1 MTNENITNN
10 VFEKDNFEP
19 VDVRVVNDYDQMI
32 SFEVDL
38 VSKEQE
44 SVLID
49 ALDKMEIEYVK
60 KPKERKVILTCTE
73 KQALL
78 LQRNVKLNIFFNNM
92 RDVSNNI
99 TSFVKNSSDVVM
111 QAGITGTSAAI
122 KAGCAVGGS
131 VATAGIAL
139 GASVIANG
147 SRTVKTIHKDLKYNP
162 DIKDAKEEL
171 KSAFAGIGKLFGSK
185 SNKTGSSMFHRVG

>member
-19 VDVRVVNDYDQMI
+19 VEVQVVNDYDQMI

-60 KPKERKVILTCTE
+60 KPRERKVILTCTE

-99 TSFVKNSSDVVM
+99 TSFVKNGSDVVM

-171 KSAFAGIGKLFGSK
+171 KSAFTGIGKLFGSK

>member
-19 VDVRVVNDYDQMI
+19 VEVQVVNDYEQMI

-60 KPKERKVILTCTE
+60 KPRERKVILTCTE

-99 TSFVKNSSDVVM
+99 TSFVKNGSDVVM

-185 SNKTGSSMFHRVG
+185 SNKTDSGMFHRVG